1 MFVHKNVLMVT
12 PIYLYQPIYSYVAE
26 SFAKQLNNANGS
38 DVNVR
43 LMTNGGY
50 TSSGSAIITHLANY
64 KGKKIISVDGDVA
77 SMGAFILLFGDF
89 NEMSNTSELM
99 FHKADFPSYYTP
111 SDEEKANL
119 ARENERFKSIMESK
133 LGEKGASLI
142 SKVFEEGKRNDVYLT
157 AKEALEIGIIQKIVE
172 ISPEQKAAMNNEYL
186 KSMMNYNKSNEQ
198 SNNSTMEVD
207 EKKLKEAAD
216 KAADTARQ
224 EEQERTDAWMVYLDV
239 DKQAV
244 IAGIKSGKKITE
256 VDRSEFSLK
265 VAKASKLAEI
275 KDETPAT
282 SVPPVATTPVTKT
295 AEQLRQEEIDADRAK
310 MVAKLKGE

>member
-26 SFAKQLNNANGS
+26 SFAKQLDNAKGS

-64 KGKKIISVDGDVA
+64 KGKKLISVDGDVA
-77 SMGAFILLFGDF
+77 SMGAFFLLFGDF

-119 ARENERFKSIMESK
+119 ARENERFKSIMEFK

-186 KSMMNYNKSNEQ
+186 KSMISNTKSNEIQ
-198 SNNSTMEVD
+198 ISPMED

-216 KAADTARQ
+216 KAANTALQ
-224 EEQERTDAWMVYLDV
+224 AEQERVASWMVYIDV

-244 IAGIKSGKKITE
+244 IDGIKSGNKITE
-256 VDRSEFSLK
+256 VERSEFSLK

-275 KDETPAT
+275 KTETPAT
-282 SVPPVATTPVTKT
+282 SVPPVPITTETKT
-295 AEQLRQEEIDADRAK
+295 AEQLRQEELDADRAK
-310 MVAKLKGE
+310 IVAKLKGE